1 MSVPGAGWWRRNA
14 VALVALAVLVPAS
27 WLALDTIE
35 FGTTRNPQQAVDA
48 GTSTTVDGARFGPA
62 RLHPL
67 DDDGL
72 DVPAGA
78 QPVLVTVPVAH
89 PVETTSCQ
97 GATTTEVA
105 TGRTW
110 RAASLVLGWTPGA
123 GQQETCRSETGA
135 AVDFAAPFLLN
146 VDASGPFVVTMS
158 VMRDGTVVDLRF
170 DVDLTGG

>member
-1 MSVPGAGWWRRNA
+1 MPARARPSTA
-14 VALVALAVLVPAS
+14 PAS
-27 WLALDTIE
+27 A
-35 FGTTRNPQQAVDA
+35 RPACSR
-48 GTSTTVDGARFGPA
+48 STTTVSTCRPGR
-62 RLHPL
+62 
-67 DDDGL
+67 
-72 DVPAGA
+72 

-97 GATTTEVA
+97 GATITEVA

-110 RAASLVLGWTPGA
+110 RVASLVLGWTPGA

-146 VDASGPFVVTMS
+146 ADASGPFVVTMS